1 MALTDTRPET
11 DAPVATTIA
20 VSQLDAALGS
30 GDHKTTGRLWLGAG
44 ALMLLAGLAVSTA
57 AALEGVDLG
66 SSTVVDDQG
75 RFIQLWA
82 MGRELLLFGGL
93 VPLLIGLATFIVPL
107 QVGSSS
113 LAFPRGASAAFWSWF
128 VSTDLLVVAYIFNG
142 GPGGGR
148 NDYVVMW
155 ALALS
160 GMLLSIMWALVCIAT
175 TVLGARA
182 TGMSLDRVP
191 VSAWGFLVFSLG
203 GLLALP
209 ILVAQLALA
218 YIDIKYGFLP
228 DREAR
233 TSLLAITDT
242 ATLAP
247 GLYWVGV
254 PVLGIAVEA
263 IGVHTGAPIRFRR
276 AVMAALGLLGLTS
289 FGAEFFAFAGRG
301 RGFDFH
307 NGLLVV
313 SLLLAAVP
321 VLASLALAG
330 ESLKR
335 GTFKV
340 RTPLVAGL
348 LAGLLLLV
356 GVLVGILGAVWPI
369 VTFIESQLD
378 TNVSLDSAFDVN
390 GTSYH
395 DGLRGLIMGAGVLG
409 AIAGVHHW
417 GHKVWGRS
425 LDDRLGL
432 LTALAAAGG
441 AVAWAVGGVASGFLE
456 QTRLP
461 LSVENAKDGVEAM
474 NGVTVLGTALLAVAA
489 LLLALNLARTAFGG
503 GSANE
508 PWQGATL
515 EWATASP
522 PPAANFD
529 AQPIVTS
536 ALPLIDGV
544 GAVATTDASDG
555 SEAEAAATEE
565 SATAGGSD

>member
-11 DAPVATTIA
+11 DAPVATTI
-20 VSQLDAALGS
+20 AALGS

-57 AALEGVDLG
+57 AAFEGVDLG
-66 SSTVVDDQG
+66 STTVVDDQG
-75 RFIQLWA
+75 RFIQLWS

-113 LAFPRGASAAFWSWF
+113 LAFPRGAAAAFWSWF
-128 VSTDLLVVAYIFNG
+128 VSTDLLIIAYILNG
-142 GPGGGR
+142 GPAGGR

-155 ALALS
+155 TLALS

-191 VSAWGFLVFSLG
+191 VSAWGFLVFALG

-209 ILVAQLALA
+209 VLVAQLALA
-218 YIDIKYGFLP
+218 YIDTKYGFLI
-228 DREAR
+228 DRQTR

-247 GLYWVGV
+247 GVYWVGV

-263 IGVHTGAPIRFRR
+263 IGVHTGAAIRFRR
-276 AVMAALGLLGLTS
+276 AVMAALGLLGLSS

-321 VLASLALAG
+321 VLAALALAG
-330 ESLKR
+330 ESLKK

-348 LAGLLLLV
+348 LAGLLLLL
-356 GVLVGILGAVWPI
+356 GVVVGILGAVWPI
-369 VTFIESQLD
+369 VTFIETQFD

-395 DGLRGLIMGAGVLG
+395 DGLRGLVMGAGVLG
-409 AIAGVHHW
+409 AIAGAHHW
-417 GHKVWGRS
+417 GHKIWGRS

-432 LTALAAAGG
+432 LTTLAAAGG
-441 AVAWAVGGVASGFLE
+441 AVAWAVGGVASGYLE
-456 QTRLP
+456 QPRLP
-461 LSVENAKDGVEAM
+461 LSVETAKDGVEAL
-474 NGVTVLGTALLAVAA
+474 NGVTALGAALLTIAA

-522 PPAANFD
+522 PPVANFD
-529 AQPIVTS
+529 LQPVVTS
-536 ALPLIDGV
+536 ALPLVDGV
-544 GAVATTDASDG
+544 GSASVDADE
-555 SEAEAAATEE
+555 SEAESAADDEPAD
-565 SATAGGSD
+565 GGSD

>member
-11 DAPVATTIA
+11 DAPVTTTAA

-44 ALMLLAGLAVSTA
+44 ALMLLVGLGVSA
-57 AALEGVDLG
+57 AAAVEGIDLG
-66 SSTVVDDQG
+66 STTVVDDQG
-75 RFIQLWA
+75 RFVQLWA
-82 MGRELLLFGGL
+82 MGRELLLFGGV

-128 VSTDLLVVAYIFNG
+128 VSTDLLIVAYILNG

-155 ALALS
+155 TLALA

-191 VSAWGFLVFSLG
+191 VSAWGFLVFALN

-209 ILVAQLALA
+209 IVVAQLALA
-218 YIDIKYGFLP
+218 YIDTKYGFLG
-228 DREAR
+228 DRSSR
-233 TSLLAITDT
+233 TSLLAIGDS

-247 GLYWVGV
+247 AVYWVGV
-254 PVLGIAVEA
+254 PTLGIAVEA
-263 IGVHTGAPIRFRR
+263 IGVHTGAPVRFRR
-276 AVMAALGLLGLTS
+276 AVMAAIGLFGIAA

-301 RGFDFH
+301 RGVDFH

-313 SLLLAAVP
+313 SLLMAALP
-321 VLASLALAG
+321 VLAALALAG
-330 ESLKR
+330 ESLKT

-356 GVLVGILGAVWPI
+356 GVLVGVLGAVWPI
-369 VTFIESQLD
+369 VTFIETQFD
-378 TNVSLDSAFDVN
+378 TNVSLDSAFNIN
-390 GTSYH
+390 GTSFH
-395 DGLRGLIMGAGVLG
+395 DGLRGLIMGVGVLG
-409 AIAGVHHW
+409 AIAGIHHW
-417 GHKVWGRS
+417 GHKIWGRS

-441 AVAWAVGGVASGFLE
+441 GVAWAVGGVVAGFLE
-456 QTRLP
+456 QPRLP
-461 LSVENAKDGVEAM
+461 MAAESVKGGVEAM
-474 NGVTVLGTALLAVAA
+474 NGVTVLGTVLLAASAV
-489 LLLALNLARTAFGG
+489 LLLLNLARTAFGG

-522 PPAANFD
+522 PPVANF
-529 AQPIVTS
+529 ASQPIVTS

-544 GAVATTDASDG
+544 GSTASSDDDAPD
-555 SEAEAAATEE
+555 EE
-565 SATAGGSD
+565 SDDGGND